1 MNPFALVALA
11 IFGVLAIS
19 IYIGANN
26 KSNLNAEIQS
36 QKQELESMKFDKDF
50 ANFFED
56 RKLEKPTDEE
66 IRIQKEKIETSEA
79 RKRILDLEE
88 DKRRSEMQKSIDEL
102 SGYKGKENE
111 D

>member
-11 IFGVLAIS
+11 IIGVLAIS
-19 IYIGANN
+19 IYISASN
-26 KSNLNAEIQS
+26 KSTQNIEMKS

-50 ANFFED
+50 ANFFEEK
-56 RKLEKPTDEE
+56 KLEKPTDEE
-66 IRIQKEKIETSEA
+66 IEIQKEKIEKSEA
-79 RKRILDLEE
+79 RKRMLELEE
-88 DKRRSEMQKSIDEL
+88 DQRRNEMQKSIDEL

>member
-11 IFGVLAIS
+11 IIGVLAIS
-19 IYIGANN
+19 IYIGASN
-26 KSNLNAEIQS
+26 KSTQNIEMKS

-50 ANFFED
+50 ANFFEEK
-56 RKLEKPTDEE
+56 KLEKPTDEE
-66 IRIQKEKIETSEA
+66 IEIQKEKIEKSEA
-79 RKRILDLEE
+79 RKRMLELEE
-88 DKRRSEMQKSIDEL
+88 DQRRNEMQKSIDEL